1 MPQFCNRVASWD
13 CVKNIREMEGRPR
26 LAISERFAFNR
37 FSFSRADVR
46 RHRLA
51 PAAGS
56 RARYRFASRKST
68 HGPAFPARPA
78 DRPTIAAQ
86 DRKSTRL
93 NSSHV
98 KISYAVFCL
107 KKKSDSVSDL
117 TADDSNERH
126 YALV

>member
-13 CVKNIREMEGRPR
+13 CVKNIREMEGRPG
-26 LAISERFAFNR
+26 LAISERLAFNR

-56 RARYRFASRKST
+56 RATYRFASRKST

-78 DRPTIAAQ
+78 DRPTIAAHAMQ
-86 DRKSTRL
+86 TNAAARADAHWSAGRWL
-93 NSSHV
+93 AHV
-98 KISYAVFCL
+98 PSA
-107 KKKSDSVSDL
+107 
-117 TADDSNERH
+117 A
-126 YALV
+126 A